1 MNFSV
6 GAIALKSSL
15 LLSFTA
21 VSHVN
26 AFQSAHYSASLSTLL
41 ASNKSFGTSAAR
53 FGFGFR
59 RPASAALR
67 SATET
72 KEPEIDIGIDTSARW
87 ESLAAELTSLDE
99 DSSPAPTPVLTLY
112 RDTNG
117 WCPFCERVWI
127 CIRAKDLPYQERLI
141 ELYNKPE
148 WYKEMVPT
156 TQVPA
161 VLFHEWDS
169 TSDANANGDGAN
181 SRKLVWESLDIMQA
195 LDDAFPNTL
204 KLVHDTPEY
213 KAAQEQ
219 NAQLGKAGFA
229 FIYNRNEDGGD
240 EEATGLDPE
249 EEKQNKRNAFFS
261 VLDDLEQSLEEAGG
275 PFRLGS
281 EFSGEIGRAH
291 V

>member
-1 MNFSV
+1 MRYVTLVQDLFIFGINESISICGKKQEHKTIIYKHHGTILTPMNFSV

-41 ASNKSFGTSAAR
+41 ASNTSFGTSAAR

-72 KEPEIDIGIDTSARW
+72 KEPEIDVDTSARW

-141 ELYNKPE
+141 ELYNK
-148 WYKEMVPT
+148 
-156 TQVPA
+156 
-161 VLFHEWDS
+161 
-169 TSDANANGDGAN
+169 
-181 SRKLVWESLDIMQA
+181 
-195 LDDAFPNTL
+195 L
-204 KLVHDTPEY
+204 KQKRGFSTPET
-213 KAAQEQ
+213 
-219 NAQLGKAGFA
+219 
-229 FIYNRNEDGGD
+229 I
-240 EEATGLDPE
+240 
-249 EEKQNKRNAFFS
+249 
-261 VLDDLEQSLEEAGG
+261 DL
-275 PFRLGS
+275 
-281 EFSGEIGRAH
+281 
-291 V
+291 